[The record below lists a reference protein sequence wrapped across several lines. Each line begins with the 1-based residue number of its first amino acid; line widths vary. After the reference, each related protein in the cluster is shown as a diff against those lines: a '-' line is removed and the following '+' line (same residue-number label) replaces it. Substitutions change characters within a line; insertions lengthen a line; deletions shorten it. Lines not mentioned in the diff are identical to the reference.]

1 MNTQT
6 IVINKKN
13 VVLGSNNTKYLY
25 KFPKPV
31 PMKHNEIALCSLN
44 MYYSWRNIEVLYNNN
59 QFTYVW
65 WNYQGVLNS
74 VQTITI
80 PNGYYSISTLSA
92 YIQSQMYLRGHYVKD
107 SKTLNKIYF
116 LSMLENPTYYACQ
129 ITFTS
134 MYAKNSPD
142 AGTNYINENPPTQV
156 YDANNNLVWKGWDW
170 PTTKQFPQVIFSV
183 NAMKDFLGFPVGTF
197 PVSGTP
203 VTTTT
208 DVLSTV
214 TPVTYPV
221 SAINIQCN
229 MCNSEIAIPDNV
241 LYSFSQGTVDYG
253 DLILKEPQNLI
264 WLRVPDGTYS
274 QLEMSFVDQDFQPLK
289 ILDDQVNFIIL
300 IRDN

>member
-13 VVLGSNNTKYLY
+13 AVPGSNNTKYVY
-25 KFPKPV
+25 KFPQSV

-44 MYYSWRNIEVLYNNN
+44 MYYSWRNIESLYNNN

-80 PNGYYSISTLSA
+80 PNGYYSISTLSG
-92 YIQSQMYLRGHYVKD
+92 YIQSQMFLRGHYVKD
-107 SKTLNKIYF
+107 AKTLNKIYF
-116 LSMLENPTYYACQ
+116 LSMLENPTYYASQ

-134 MYAKNSPD
+134 MFAKNTPD

-156 YDANNNLVWKGWDW
+156 YENGVQVWKGWDW
-170 PTTKQFPQVIFSV
+170 PTSKQFPQVIFST
-183 NAMKDFLGFPVGTF
+183 NAMKDFLGFPAGTF
-197 PVSGTP
+197 PISGTP
-203 VTTTT
+203 VTSTT
-208 DVLSTV
+208 DILSTL

-229 MCNSEIAIPDNV
+229 MCNSNISIPDNV
-241 LYSFSQGTVDYG
+241 LYSFSQGISAYG
-253 DLILKEPQNLI
+253 DLIIKEPQNLI

-274 QLEMSFVDQDFQPLK
+274 QLEMSFVDQDFQPVN
-289 ILDDQVNFIIL
+289 ILDDQVNFIVL